1 MSERF
6 SILPQRR
13 TAQTADGL
21 PRERL
26 SLRVSL
32 GELEGLPQTT
42 SSGNTMIDS
51 QGHFR
56 LLASAAA
63 LMVAALLDAPAAPAA
78 AQTPPETASMYAYVG
93 SFTTAQRKARGDGIH
108 VYRSDPATGTWTHV
122 QQIGDLVNPS
132 YLALSRDQRFLY
144 SVHGDEGYATAFA
157 LDPTGQATLLNRA
170 ATGGNNGVREAVDRS
185 GKFLVMANY
194 ASGGVAVLPIA
205 PDGSLKDQQQ
215 LVQLPGEPGPHR
227 VEQTSSHPH
236 DIVFDP
242 SNRFVL
248 VPDKG
253 LDRVFVFR
261 FDSATGQLAATEQ
274 GSVKSR
280 PGAGPRHLAFHP
292 KLPIVWV
299 LNELD
304 STIATYRF
312 DTERRTL
319 TALQVM
325 STLPTDFTG
334 YSTTAEIAVS
344 PDGRFVY
351 GSNRGH
357 DSITIFAANPQGL
370 LSVVDWQPTQGR
382 GPRFIGL
389 DPAGH
394 FLYAANEQDDTVV
407 TFHVDGNSGKLT
419 PTGQV
424 IKNASP
430 VTIVFAGK

>member
-1 MSERF
+1 M
-6 SILPQRR
+6 
-13 TAQTADGL
+13 TNGK
-21 PRERL
+21 
-26 SLRVSL
+26 
-32 GELEGLPQTT
+32 
-42 SSGNTMIDS
+42 
-51 QGHFR
+51 GHFG
-56 LLASAAA
+56 LLASAGA
-63 LMVAALLDAPAAPAA
+63 LMVAAILVAQAAPAA
-78 AQTPPETASMYAYVG
+78 AQTPPGTTAMYAYVG

-108 VYRSDPATGTWTHV
+108 VYRADPATGAWTHV
-122 QQIGDLVNPS
+122 QHIGDLVNPS
-132 YLALSRDQRFLY
+132 YLALSHDQRFLY
-144 SVHGDEGYATAFA
+144 SVHGDEDYATAFA
-157 LDPTGQATLLNRA
+157 LDPATGQAKVLNRA
-170 ATGGNNGVREAVDRS
+170 ATGGKNGVREAVDPS

-194 ASGGVAVLPIA
+194 ASGSVAVLPIA
-205 PDGSLKDQQQ
+205 ADGSLKDQHQ
-215 LVQLPGEPGPHR
+215 LVQLPGDPGPHK

-242 SNRFVL
+242 SGRFVL

-261 FDSATGQLAATEQ
+261 FDSATGRLAPTEQ

-280 PGAGPRHLAFHP
+280 PGAGSRHLAFHP

-312 DTERRTL
+312 DTERGTL

-357 DSITIFAANPQGL
+357 DSVSIFAANPEGL
-370 LSVVDWQPTQGR
+370 LSVVGWQPTQGS

-394 FLYAANEQDDTVV
+394 FLHAANEQGDTVV
-407 TFHVDGNSGKLT
+407 TFRVDGSAGKLT

-424 IKNASP
+424 IKNTSP